1 MRRKQAPAAMPAGA
15 LCLTTAACGTAA
27 TPKAATWGTSPPV
40 SLENCDV
47 P

>member
-1 MRRKQAPAAMPAGA
+1 MRQKRAAATMLARA

-40 SLENCDV
+40 SLENCCA